1 MAVRAVATTDYL
13 ADPEDLAAWLGVPA
27 NDPKLLQAL
36 AAASSRFRGAVRH
49 HVSFVAD
56 DTLVLDGNGKES
68 LLLPTAPVT
77 AVTSVELDDVPLLY
91 GSDYEWSADGFLRRV
106 GGCWPD
112 RLHCIEVI
120 CSHGYAPIPEDISEV
135 VIDQARAQ
143 YAVRP
148 GLTSMTVGGQS
159 VAFGAQASI
168 GVTAQWTTAVE
179 KYQLNRGDAP

>member
-1 MAVRAVATTDYL
+1 MATTDYL

-27 NDPKLLQAL
+27 SDAKLRQAL

-56 DTLVLDGNGKES
+56 DTTVLDGNGKES
-68 LLLPTAPVT
+68 LLLPAAPVT
-77 AVTSVELDDVPLLY
+77 AIASVMLDGEALTY
-91 GSDYEWSADGFLRRV
+91 RTDYDWSADGFLRRV
-106 GGCWPD
+106 GRCWPD
-112 RLHCIEVI
+112 RLRCVDVVW
-120 CSHGYAPIPEDISEV
+120 SHGYEPIPEDIAEV
-135 VIDQARAQ
+135 VLDQARAQ

-168 GVTAQWTTAVE
+168 GVTAQWTTMVE
-179 KYQLNRGDAP
+179 KYRLNHGDAP